1 MTLFGKIRE
10 YSARRA
16 MQRKLFAE
24 MNQITDAE
32 LMDLDLSRTK
42 LMSMSRRQALAG

>member
-1 MTLFGKIRE
+1 MTLFGKICE

-16 MQRKLFAE
+16 VQRKLFTE

-42 LMSMSRRQALAG
+42 LFCMSRR